1 MLTGC
6 DYKSIELDSLLLQI
20 FWKSM
25 SKCYFGAKADGMV
38 ALPFLV
44 PVEGCFRLRIVAEF
58 VCL

>member
-20 FWKSM
+20 FWKRM

-38 ALPFLV
+38 ALP
-44 PVEGCFRLRIVAEF
+44 VEGCFRLRIVAEF